1 VIGVSFQINKL
12 LNIVLAITKTTE
24 YGPVKK
30 ADIMLARLI
39 IDSEKVAQSVDE
51 FHKCL
56 KVCAEAWGRRSEH
69 LH

>member
-1 VIGVSFQINKL
+1 MDKW
-12 LNIVLAITKTTE
+12 
-24 YGPVKK
+24 KK
-30 ADIMLARLI
+30 ADIMLTRLI
-39 IDSEKVAQSVDE
+39 IDSEKLAQAVDE